1 MPDTKH
7 LGSSPRVWGQENHR
21 PKIRNMIRI
30 IPTRMGTSRT
40 SLLRLSKSRDHP
52 HAYGDKKS
60 KSAIRQYYTG
70 SSPRVWG
77 QGIFRPY
84 QAYRQRIIPTRMGTS
99 SAILFIRADKKD
111 HPHAYGDKAS
121 SSADGFRV
129 PGSSPR
135 VWGQAFRGRIYS
147 MYNRIIP
154 TRMGTSYTTGFS
166 ICQGGDHP
174 HAYGDK

>member
-1 MPDTKH
+1 
-7 LGSSPRVWGQENHR
+7 
-21 PKIRNMIRI
+21 
-30 IPTRMGTSRT
+30 MGTRT
-40 SLLRLSKSRDHP
+40 WSDVINPAQSYHP

-60 KSAIRQYYTG
+60 PAVLTAPSTG